1 MRRSDGIAVPSS
13 FTMIAQNRGMG
24 GLVQAMSGGSR
35 LQAWRN
41 KSLAVAIYEQGSVVG
56 LTDAPAPFG
65 FRYDEVSRFAH
76 QLVKQ
81 YVNQSYR
88 GTTTTCWVWLNDG
101 RSHRF
106 QCQSTP
112 RHRNVVEDLRQFVD
126 PRIAAA
132 QLPVMFAALRQGQS
146 VPFGEYVLGP
156 HGLTT
161 GTGRKQKHLLWAEVE
176 AVAVEHGFVKVTER
190 GRRRTWAAP
199 STAAV
204 PNLTAFL
211 TLVREARG
219 GGA

>member
-13 FTMIAQNRGMG
+13 FSGIAQSRNMG
-24 GLVQAMSGGSR
+24 GVVQAMSGGSR
-35 LQAWRN
+35 LQAWRSR
-41 KSLAVAIYEQGSVVG
+41 SLVVAVYEQGSVVG
-56 LTDAPAPFG
+56 LADDTAPFH
-65 FRYDEVSRFAH
+65 FRYDEVSRFAQ

-106 QCQSTP
+106 QGQSTP
-112 RHRNVVEDLRQFVD
+112 RERNVVEDLRQLVD
-126 PRIAAA
+126 PRITAA
-132 QLPVMFAALRQGQS
+132 QIPGMLAALRQGQS
-146 VPFGEYVLGP
+146 VPFGEYALGP
-156 HGLTT
+156 QGLTT
-161 GTGRKQKHLLWAEVE
+161 GTGRKQKHLLWAEVGG
-176 AVAVEHGFVKVTER
+176 VAVEHGLVQVTER

-211 TLVREARG
+211 TLVREAQG
-219 GGA
+219 DAA